1 MASESSATPQDP
13 TQIQARLREL
23 AQTLREA
30 KHLDPDTQR
39 ELAELADELATSGDF
54 SKASSTEVAQLL
66 DTSARVIGTL
76 HQSPQ
81 TPVPATLRQRL
92 AEAIYATEARA
103 PVLAGV
109 AHRLLDVLADL
120 GI

>member
-1 MASESSATPQDP
+1 MASESLPISQDP

-23 AQTLREA
+23 ARTLREA
-30 KHLDPDTQR
+30 KHLDPNTQR

-54 SKASSTEVAQLL
+54 SKASSAEVAHLL
-66 DTSARVIGTL
+66 DTSARIIGTL

-81 TPVPATLRQRL
+81 TPVPATLRERL
-92 AEAIYATEARA
+92 GQAIYATEARA

-109 AHRLLDVLADL
+109 ARRLLDVLADL
-120 GI
+120 G